1 MAPLV
6 AGTLGDATPLERALI
21 GLVRRAHEAPAAL
34 APNDLGPLRAVAGD
48 GALDYLLVLSA
59 FHFINR
65 IADLLGVPPEAL
77 PPALRRF
84 EPLRRLG
91 VRAAS
96 VVLRRMDLGIRPYA
110 TSFGEARER
119 LEAAIGRRIGD
130 AIEPLRPRPK
140 LVESIALAIEER
152 DRTSSLDRATL
163 RRVHGVVERA
173 LPHGPEDSSGF
184 HPRPADPVDALAF
197 VGTRHA
203 RRTTKDQIVAL
214 RRAGFDD
221 LGILDLA
228 IAVADAN
235 QWARMHRLAGL
246 PANLFSLAT

>member
-1 MAPLV
+1 M
-6 AGTLGDATPLERALI
+6 AGTLADATPLERALI
-21 GLVRRAHEAPAAL
+21 GLVRRAHDAPAAL
-34 APNDLGPLRAVAGD
+34 VPEDLAPLRAVAGD

-77 PPALRRF
+77 PSTLRRF

-96 VVLRRMDLGIRPYA
+96 VVLRRMDLTIRPYP
-110 TSFGEARER
+110 TSFADARRR
-119 LEAAIGRRIGD
+119 LETAIGRRIGE
-130 AIEPLRPRPK
+130 AVEPLRPRPK
-140 LVESIALAIEER
+140 LVESIALAVEER
-152 DRTSSLDRATL
+152 DRTSSLDPATL

-173 LPHGPEDSSGF
+173 LPHGPEDTTGF
-184 HPRPADPVDALAF
+184 HPRPPDPVDAFAF
-197 VGTRHA
+197 VGTRYA
-203 RRTTKDQIVAL
+203 QRTTTDQIAAL
-214 RRAGFDD
+214 RRTGLDD
-221 LGILDLA
+221 LAILDLA

>member
-6 AGTLGDATPLERALI
+6 AGTLSDATPLERALI

-34 APNDLGPLRAVAGD
+34 APDDLAPLRAVAGD

-77 PPALRRF
+77 PPTLRRF

-96 VVLRRMDLGIRPYA
+96 VVLRRMDLTIRPYS
-110 TSFGEARER
+110 TSFADARER
-119 LEAAIGRRIGD
+119 LEAAIGRRIG
-130 AIEPLRPRPK
+130 AAVEPLRPRPK
-140 LVESIALAIEER
+140 LVESIALAVEER

-163 RRVHGVVERA
+163 RRVQGVVERA
-173 LPHGPEDSSGF
+173 LPHGPGDTTGF
-184 HPRPADPVDALAF
+184 HSRPPDPVDAFAF
-197 VGTRHA
+197 VGTRYA
-203 RRTTKDQIVAL
+203 RRTTTDQIEAL
-214 RRAGFDD
+214 RRTGLDD
-221 LGILDLA
+221 LAILDLA